1 MAHYFLDLLDN
12 RKLMEMNTGL
22 QILAYYADRF
32 NVEKPNTT
40 IICPIAYFPYGPV
53 NVFTLVTQPS
63 IINPSRKF
71 YEHRAIHF
79 DLTNSFAVM
88 MVPNEFLDAFPMC
101 HQTNEKYIYFKNIHT
116 QINYLILLDVSESD
130 FINKL
135 GHVKSDMELPSSFDF
150 WISRAESLTYPDE
163 YILYLPM
170 SVKLAYIKYELC
182 GVRTQILEAAAQE
195 AEHAY
200 KQFPKYLDD
209 YWNHWNHVGDG
220 DGMYNSVT
228 AMRSAMMDKIA
239 IKDALFCLKSTLR
252 RSKRQLTANRNSEDW
267 TRFYNMLKRK
277 NYNERDLESCIY
289 GLSLAAVSMDIC
301 KIICALPQSNVILA
315 EKVIYDTID
324 EVCKESTVPKE
335 IIKLLMDFSAI
346 DADVIYLKNDK
357 TSEML
362 AVFNL

>member
-1 MAHYFLDLLDN
+1 MAHYFLDNGKPN
-12 RKLMEMNTGL
+12 RKLMEINTGL
-22 QILAYYADRF
+22 EILAYYADPF
-32 NVEKPNTT
+32 N
-40 IICPIAYFPYGPV
+40 CPIAYFPYGPV

-130 FINKL
+130 FIDKL

-182 GVRTQILEAAAQE
+182 GVHTQILESAAQE
-195 AEHAY
+195 AEHPY
-200 KQFPKYLDD
+200 KQFPKYLSS
-209 YWNHWNHVGDG
+209 YWDVVGDG
-220 DGMYNSVT
+220 ECGMYGRVDYGNRIR
-228 AMRSAMMDKIA
+228 AMRFAMGFYYLDRTTMKN
-239 IKDALFCLKSTLR
+239 TLR
-252 RSKRQLTANRNSEDW
+252 TGKCKRRLTANRNSEDW